1 MIDGYIKI
9 DFSAD
14 TKHGK
19 FSDALYLPSDHNL
32 TEEEIQALKQERI
45 DNWLSIVE
53 PPQIPEVVVTEE

>member
-19 FSDALYLPSDHNL
+19 FSDALYLRSDHNL
-32 TEEEIQALKQERI
+32 TEEQIEALKQERV
-45 DNWLSIVE
+45 DNWLSIIE
-53 PPQIPEVVVTEE
+53 PPLPEVVVTEE